1 MTTTVLHYINKFGK
15 KGVGFLLFI
24 ICSIAIY
31 TKVLSHENWAVYGSQ
46 IRTQLALIPFYNWV
60 VLLALMGCN
69 FLIESVKWKQLI
81 QENNTI
87 SLAKAA
93 QSVFVGQAFAFFTPN
108 RVGEYVGRTLFL
120 DKGNKAQGVAQMA
133 WTSYAQLLVT
143 VLIGTVALFWNLPFF
158 PWLKWVTPVLSV
170 FAIFLFFY
178 RKQFVG
184 RAAFLNRIQ
193 IPTKA
198 KVNLL
203 LLSFLRYFVFT
214 IQYLWAAQM
223 LGMDIPV
230 LGLVSSVAVLFIC
243 LTILPTI
250 SITELIVRGQL
261 LLLILA
267 PWYGNQIMVISLS
280 SLIWVVNFLLPAI
293 IGTLLLL
300 GFRLK
305 Q

>member
-1 MTTTVLHYINKFGK
+1 MIKTLLHYINKYGK
-15 KGVGFLLFI
+15 KSAGFLLFI

-31 TKVLSHENWAVYGSQ
+31 TKVLAHENWAAYGSQ
-46 IRTQLALIPFYNWV
+46 LRAQFEQIPFYNWI

-69 FLIESVKWKQLI
+69 FLIESIKWKQLI
-81 QENNTI
+81 QENNNI
-87 SLAKAA
+87 SLAKSIR
-93 QSVFVGQAFAFFTPN
+93 SVFVGQAFAFFTPN
-108 RVGEYVGRTLFL
+108 RVGEYVGRTLFM
-120 DKGNKAQGVAQMA
+120 DKGNKAQGIAQMA

-143 VLIGTVALFWNLPFF
+143 IFVGCVALFWNLPFL
-158 PWLKWVTPVLSV
+158 PWLKWVAPLFTVA
-170 FAIFLFFY
+170 AIFLFFY
-178 RKQFVG
+178 RKQFAG

-193 IPTKA
+193 IPTRS

-203 LLSFLRYFVFT
+203 LLSLLRYFVFT
-214 IQYLWAAQM
+214 MQYLWAAQM
-223 LGMDIPV
+223 LGMDIPI
-230 LGLVSSVAVLFIC
+230 LGMVSSVAVLFLC
-243 LTILPTI
+243 LTILPTV

-267 PWYGNQIMVISLS
+267 PWYTNQIMVVSLS